1 MYKCSNTEVRI
12 VLCFECATLSTHG
25 PSPSIC
31 LTPQCQIMQK
41 LVPFFSSMAV
51 AFPLKE
57 VANEEEEDVR
67 GGQVVRRGWWGAGGG
82 RF

>member
-1 MYKCSNTEVRI
+1 
-12 VLCFECATLSTHG
+12 
-25 PSPSIC
+25 
-31 LTPQCQIMQK
+31 MQK
-41 LVPFFSSMAV
+41 LVPFFGSMAL

-82 RF
+82 RV

>member
-1 MYKCSNTEVRI
+1 
-12 VLCFECATLSTHG
+12 
-25 PSPSIC
+25 
-31 LTPQCQIMQK
+31 MQK
-41 LVPFFSSMAV
+41 LVPFFSSMAL
-51 AFPLKE
+51 AFPIKE